1 MLVIS
6 IVRKNYT
13 ESVFS
18 NETVHESLRSVS
30 LKFLAIP
37 FKIDCVLLLVLFC
50 AFSTPNHRDYLQ
62 SIQGNIDR
70 RDNLN
75 IVVNL

>member
-6 IVRKNYT
+6 IVCKNYT

-18 NETVHESLRSVS
+18 NETVRESLRSVS
-30 LKFLAIP
+30 LKFLTIP

-62 SIQGNIDR
+62 SIQDNIDR

-75 IVVNL
+75 TAVDL